1 MEANTKLRT
10 VPITTEEVLRAY
22 QEVRKHGRS
31 AGVDGVTLEQYETN
45 KIDELYKVWNRLSSG
60 SYFPPAVRR
69 TEIPKGNGKMR
80 GLGIPTINDRVA
92 QTVVKNHLEPLLEPH
107 FHRYSFAY
115 RPNRNAFQAIEQ
127 AKQQCR
133 QKAWVIDLDIEQ
145 FFDNLNHALLKK
157 ALHKHEPPNWVIM
170 YVERWLQ
177 APIEHAD
184 GTQAMPNKGTP
195 QGGVISP
202 LLSNLYL
209 HYTFDKWMEL
219 RHPDVVFERFADD
232 IIIHCDS
239 RKETIDLLAQITAR
253 FTECDLRLHPEKTR
267 IIYCKTTGNQRKK
280 WPSSFDFLGIT
291 FKPYR
296 AQNKQTGQLFTGFGP
311 VDISKKSTQRILDV
325 LRSKNLA
332 RRTSGT
338 LADLG
343 TELRPHL
350 QGWINSYYGKI
361 KLGLLRRVFSNL
373 NDRLIRWAVNR
384 YKRFHRSRWQTRQWL
399 RMICS
404 DFPNLFLHWH
414 YGFIP

>member
-157 ALHKHEPPNWVIM
+157 ALHKHEPPNWVVM

-184 GTQAMPNKGTP
+184 GKQTMPNKGTP

-239 RKETIDLLAQITAR
+239 REETIDLLAQITAR

-338 LADLG
+338 LAELA

-361 KLGLLRRVFSNL
+361 KLGLLRHVFSHL
-373 NDRLIRWAVNR
+373 NDRLLRWAVNR
-384 YKRFHRSRWQTRQWL
+384 YKRFHRSRWQTRKWL